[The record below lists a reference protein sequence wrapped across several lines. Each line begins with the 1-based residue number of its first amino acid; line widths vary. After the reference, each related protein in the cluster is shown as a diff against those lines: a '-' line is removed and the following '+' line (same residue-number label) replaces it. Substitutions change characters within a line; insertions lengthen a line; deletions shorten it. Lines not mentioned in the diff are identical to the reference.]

1 MNSPAFGRIITE
13 LDHVR
18 IYKLLQRQG
27 TAAGVA
33 AELAEVIDSAEQVRP
48 QDVAPDVV
56 TMLTRVRVADPG
68 GANARSLTLVYP
80 PEADAGKGFISVLS
94 PLGTSLLG
102 LRAGETAHWRGVDGK
117 SGDLTVQAIEY
128 QPEAHGDYT
137 D

>member
-27 TAAGVA
+27 AGAGIV

-48 QDVAPDVV
+48 QDVAPDVI
-56 TMLTRVRVADPG
+56 TMLTRVRVADLG
-68 GANARSLTLVYP
+68 GGNARSLTLVYP

-117 SGDLTVQAIEY
+117 TGGLMVQAIEY